1 MDPAT
6 AALIVQL
13 RVGDLARVDVG
24 AGDWRCARVSYIDE
38 RPGGVEWYWLVI
50 EKDPPRPV
58 VRSTRG
64 VEARLQRTL
73 QRDKVALPRSPLASH
88 SRCCGRYK
96 LGISREFRAER
107 KRMATLVWSEYK
119 DNDSRACRGCH
130 VVSPEMLAKQPE
142 AARDVHKPV
151 LQGHATCIDCHKG
164 VGHVAP

>member
-58 VRSTRG
+58 VR
-64 VEARLQRTL
+64 ARPEGL
-73 QRDKVALPRSPLASH
+73 KPGCNE
-88 SRCCGRYK
+88 RCNGTK
-96 LGISREFRAER
+96 
-107 KRMATLVWSEYK
+107 
-119 DNDSRACRGCH
+119 
-130 VVSPEMLAKQPE
+130 
-142 AARDVHKPV
+142 
-151 LQGHATCIDCHKG
+151 
-164 VGHVAP
+164 